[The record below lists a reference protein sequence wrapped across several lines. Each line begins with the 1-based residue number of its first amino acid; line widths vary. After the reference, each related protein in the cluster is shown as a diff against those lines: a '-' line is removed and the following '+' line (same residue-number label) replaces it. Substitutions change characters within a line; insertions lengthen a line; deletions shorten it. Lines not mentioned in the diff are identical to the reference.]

1 MSTEIADDDE
11 AGFTSEDF
19 DPVIDASPPPA
30 KDQSDA
36 RRRIEELM
44 ERRRLKALLD
54 DPYHDTFDDD
64 L

>member
-1 MSTEIADDDE
+1 MSCEIADDDD
-11 AGFTSEDF
+11 GDF
-19 DPVIDASPPPA
+19 SPDDIDPVVDSEMPNINQPC
-30 KDQSDA
+30 DA

-54 DPYHDTFDDD
+54 DPYQDKFDED

>member
-1 MSTEIADDDE
+1 MSTEIAEDDE
-11 AGFTSEDF
+11 AGFTSDEF
-19 DPVIDASPPPA
+19 DPAIDASPPPA
-30 KDQSDA
+30 KEQSDA

-54 DPYHDTFDDD
+54 DPYRDTFEDD